1 MKIKELRLEC
11 GLTKVQLAK
20 ELGVNKRTILRW
32 EQDMMSMSLKNAV
45 KVAEFFGISLDD
57 LVKQWKMIWEYQR
70 VY

>member
-1 MKIKELRLEC
+1 MKIKELRLER

-45 KVAEFFGISLDD
+45 KVVEFFGISLDELIGNID
-57 LVKQWKMIWEYQR
+57 
-70 VY
+70 

>member
-1 MKIKELRLEC
+1 MKIKELRLKR

-45 KVAEFFGISLDD
+45 RLAIFFEISLDE
-57 LVKQWKMIWEYQR
+57 LVK
-70 VY
+70 

>member
-1 MKIKELRLEC
+1 MEIMELRLER

-45 KVAEFFGISLDD
+45 KIAEFFEISLDE
-57 LVKQWKMIWEYQR
+57 LVK
-70 VY
+70 

>member
-45 KVAEFFGISLDD
+45 KVAEFFGISWDD
-57 LVKQWKMIWEYQR
+57 LVKQ
-70 VY
+70 

>member
-57 LVKQWKMIWEYQR
+57 LVKQ
-70 VY
+70 

>member
-1 MKIKELRLEC
+1 MKIKELRLER

-45 KVAEFFGISLDD
+45 RLANFFEISLDE
-57 LVKQWKMIWEYQR
+57 LVK
-70 VY
+70 

>member
-1 MKIKELRLEC
+1 MISMKINELRLER

-45 KVAEFFGISLDD
+45 KVADFFEISLDE
-57 LVKQWKMIWEYQR
+57 LVSI
-70 VY
+70 

>member
-1 MKIKELRLEC
+1 MKIKELRLER

-45 KVAEFFGISLDD
+45 KIAEFFEVSLDE
-57 LVKQWKMIWEYQR
+57 LVN
-70 VY
+70 